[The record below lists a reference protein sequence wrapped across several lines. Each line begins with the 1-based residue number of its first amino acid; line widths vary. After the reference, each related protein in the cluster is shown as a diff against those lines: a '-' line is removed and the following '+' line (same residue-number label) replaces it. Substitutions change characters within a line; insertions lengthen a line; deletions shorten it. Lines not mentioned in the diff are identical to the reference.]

1 MKPSFG
7 KRLTAS
13 YLFVVAITLLFTGWL
28 LTPRLMQAFLSQLE
42 QSLAVQ
48 TSLVAQDVFSLLSA
62 PPPAAA
68 IENQVLQFSRMT
80 GCRVTLIRADGVVIG
95 DSERTLEDIPR
106 MDNHLSRPEVQAALN
121 QGRGESSRFS
131 ATLHEDMLYVAAPV
145 LSGKGRPLGVLRLA
159 LPLTEVHHRIASF
172 QRDLLKAG
180 AAALLVA
187 FGVALASVRKIS
199 QPLRE
204 LVTLSGHIG
213 SGQVPE
219 TPNVDSRDE
228 FGRLA
233 RAFHEMARRIEEKV
247 EELTRERTQL
257 GAMLSSLFEGIVALD
272 HQGRVLF
279 LNPAAEQLFAVR
291 SADVRDRPFLEVL
304 RQSPL
309 NEVLT
314 QTLSTHQP
322 VHKEIALHTPSERVI
337 SVNSL
342 PVNYGEAQTGVLA
355 ALHDI
360 TALRKLE
367 NVRREFVANVSHELK
382 TPLTSIKGYAETL
395 LEGALEDPKH
405 NRAFIQTIHEHA
417 NNLARLIDDVLDL
430 STIEAQRV
438 MYRFEAVDFKEVT
451 ERIIKALEPMARTK
465 KVTLINDLPPGLPKV
480 RADREKLAQII
491 MNLIDNAIKFN
502 KAGGEVRVTGERKE
516 GQMHF
521 AVSDTGRGI
530 PPEDLPRIFERFYRG
545 NKDRSHE
552 IPGTG
557 LGLAIVKHL
566 IEAHQGTV
574 FAQSVPGQG
583 SVFRFTLPLA

>member
-13 YLFVVAITLLFTGWL
+13 YFFVVAITLVITGWL
-28 LTPRLMQAFLSQLE
+28 LTPRLKQGFLSQLE
-42 QSLAVQ
+42 QSLSVQ
-48 TSLVAQDVFSLLSA
+48 TKLVAQDVVTILRE
-62 PPPAAA
+62 PPAPAV
-68 IENQVLQFSRMT
+68 INDKIRQFANVT

-95 DSERTLEDIPR
+95 DSERSLEELTK
-106 MDNHLSRPEVQAALN
+106 MDNHLHRPEVDAALN

-131 ATLHEDMLYVAAPV
+131 ATLHEDMLYMATPV
-145 LSGKGRPLGVLRLA
+145 SSDEGRPLGVLRLA
-159 LPLTEVHHRIASF
+159 LPLTEVNHRIASF
-172 QRDLLKAG
+172 QKDLLKAG
-180 AAALLVA
+180 AVAMLAA
-187 FGVALASVRKIS
+187 FGVALISVRKIS
-199 QPLRE
+199 QPLRA

-219 TPNVDSRDE
+219 ATNIDSRDE

-233 RAFHEMARRIEEKV
+233 RAFQEMANRIEEKV
-247 EELTRERTQL
+247 SELTRERTQL
-257 GAMLSSLFEGIVALD
+257 GAMLSSLVEGIVALD

-279 LNPAAEQLFAVR
+279 LNPAAEQLFDVR
-291 SADVRDRPFLEVL
+291 SSDARDRPFLEVL

-314 QTLSTHQP
+314 QTLSTHRTIQ
-322 VHKEIALHTPSERVI
+322 KEIALHTPSDRII
-337 SVNSL
+337 SVNAI
-342 PVNYGEAQTGVLA
+342 PVSYGEAQTGVLA

-360 TALRKLE
+360 TELRKLE
-367 NVRREFVANVSHELK
+367 NVRREFVANVTHELK

-395 LEGALEDPKH
+395 LEGALADPKH
-405 NRAFIQTIHEHA
+405 NRTFVETIHEHA
-417 NNLARLIDDVLDL
+417 NNLASLIDDVLDL

-438 MYRFEAVDFKEVT
+438 MYRFEAVDFREVT
-451 ERIIKALEPMARTK
+451 ERIIKALEPMAKTR
-465 KVTLINDLPPGLPKV
+465 KVSLLIDLPQDLPKV
-480 RADREKLAQII
+480 RADREKLAQIV

-502 KAGGEVRVTGERKE
+502 KATGEVRITGEKKD
-516 GQMHF
+516 GQAHF

-530 PPEDLPRIFERFYRG
+530 SAEDLPRVFERFYRG

-574 FAQSVPGQG
+574 TAQSIPGQG
-583 SVFRFTLPLA
+583 AVFRFTLPLA

>member
-13 YLFVVAITLLFTGWL
+13 YIFVVAITLIITGWL
-28 LTPRLMQAFLSQLE
+28 LTPRLKQGFLSQLE
-42 QSLAVQ
+42 QSLAIQ
-48 TSLVAQDVFSLLSA
+48 TKLVAQDVVTVLRSP
-62 PPPAAA
+62 PPPAA
-68 IENQVLQFSRMT
+68 IEPLVRRFAQLT
-80 GCRVTLIRADGVVIG
+80 GCRVTLIRADGVVMG
-95 DSERTLEDIPR
+95 DSERSQDEVTR
-106 MDNHLSRPEVQAALN
+106 MDNHLQRPEVQAAMA
-121 QGRGESSRFS
+121 QGRGEASRFS
-131 ATLHEDMLYVAAPV
+131 ATLHEDMLYLATPV
-145 LSGKGRPLGVLRLA
+145 LSDEGHLLGFIRLA
-159 LPLTEVHHRIASF
+159 LPLTEVNHRIASF
-172 QRDLLKAG
+172 QKDLMKVG
-180 AAALLVA
+180 AAAMLIA
-187 FGVALASVRKIS
+187 FGVALISVRRIS

-233 RAFHEMARRIEEKV
+233 KAFHEMANRMGEKV
-247 EELTRERTQL
+247 AELTRERTQL
-257 GAMLSSLFEGIVALD
+257 NAMLSSLVESIVALD
-272 HQGRVLF
+272 YRGQVLF
-279 LNPAAEQLFAVR
+279 LNPAAEQLFDVR
-291 SADVRDRPFLEVL
+291 SSDAKGRPFLEVL

-309 NEVLT
+309 NEVLR
-314 QTLSTHQP
+314 QTLSSHQA
-322 VHKEIALHTPSERVI
+322 VQKEIALHTPTERVI
-337 SVNSL
+337 SVNAI
-342 PVNYGEAQTGVLA
+342 PVSYGEAQTGVLA

-360 TALRKLE
+360 TELRKLE

-395 LEGALEDPKH
+395 LEGAIDDPKH
-405 NRAFIQTIHEHA
+405 NRAFLETIQEHA

-438 MYRFEAVDFKEVT
+438 MYRFEPINFKDVSD
-451 ERIIKALEPMARTK
+451 RIIKALEPMAKTK
-465 KVTLINDLPPGLPKV
+465 KVSLIVDLPQDLPKV
-480 RADREKLAQII
+480 RADREKLAQIV

-502 KAGGEVRVTGERKE
+502 KAEGEVRVTAEKKN
-516 GQMHF
+516 GQAIF
-521 AVSDTGRGI
+521 VVSDTGRGI
-530 PPEDLPRIFERFYRG
+530 PQEDLPRIFERFYRG

-574 FAQSVPGQG
+574 TAQSNPGEG